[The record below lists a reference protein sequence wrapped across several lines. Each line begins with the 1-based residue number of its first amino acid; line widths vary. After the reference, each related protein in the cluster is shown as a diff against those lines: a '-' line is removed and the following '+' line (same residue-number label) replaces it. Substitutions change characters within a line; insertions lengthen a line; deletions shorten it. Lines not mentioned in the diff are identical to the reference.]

1 MWNVW
6 KSGKINGNSYNK
18 TNRRLY
24 RWNVCNK
31 LIVCSPNRWMRRHC
45 MFKGKILYDSI
56 LSDEHKVPAILCI
69 DVDRSSNLYGW
80 SIVTVCRY
88 IHPQY
93 ISMHAVACAQ
103 GREETIQILLFFFFN
118 SSFVRVLLLLLM
130 VCIASVAI

>member
-1 MWNVW
+1 
-6 KSGKINGNSYNK
+6 
-18 TNRRLY
+18 
-24 RWNVCNK
+24 
-31 LIVCSPNRWMRRHC
+31 

-88 IHPQY
+88 IHAQY
-93 ISMHAVACAQ
+93 ISMDAVACAQ
-103 GREETIQILLFFFFN
+103 GERIDHTNSAFCFFN
-118 SSFVRVLLLLLM
+118 SSFGRVLLLLLM